1 MESLLVNLN
10 KKKRDGKTI
19 GIDDYDITNNQEEE
33 EDEEY
38 EEYEEEEE
46 ERSDREYSGQTAC
59 EQLFQK
65 SPDMDAVE
73 QQMSGLTI
81 KDYQRTRY
89 FGASAGIHLLEKNVL
104 FRNKKLHFK
113 SEPSWFIQKVND
125 DEEEHVI
132 VKSEEIYQPQ
142 QINVVKGP
150 LPTRIKLFEDVPLMT
165 PELLDLFVYLY
176 FTQVHI
182 YGPLIN
188 KVEFLEQ
195 YYFQNPSAP
204 DEYLLYA
211 IAYIGSQ
218 LFTPK
223 ESEMAESD
231 MVQIKECLKDKAF
244 QILGIAYK
252 RPYVST
258 VQSLLV
264 LTSHVIDDQDA
275 DDEDTGHW
283 IIAGLAIRLAQDL
296 GLHIDC
302 SQWKIPP
309 YEIELRRRIWYT
321 CYFVD
326 RWIGAQLGRPLS
338 IIDDDFDVIL
348 PTPYELETKVA
359 RTRSEITPIL
369 LVEADAALQ
378 QRLPVY
384 NHFSY
389 LVTLTHILGQ
399 VLIGQYS
406 TLNKR
411 NRSVEFVNCMEQNL
425 HMWRQSLP
433 KEMFSVHD
441 KHHAPQY
448 SLMQLVYY
456 TVIIFIYR
464 PFISTTAENKE
475 LAFKALGICT
485 SAANSL
491 MNAALSVDNC
501 SLANAPWNLT
511 V

>member
-1 MESLLVNLN
+1 M
-10 KKKRDGKTI
+10 
-19 GIDDYDITNNQEEE
+19 
-33 EDEEY
+33 
-38 EEYEEEEE
+38 
-46 ERSDREYSGQTAC
+46 
-59 EQLFQK
+59 
-65 SPDMDAVE
+65 
-73 QQMSGLTI
+73 
-81 KDYQRTRY
+81 
-89 FGASAGIHLLEKNVL
+89 
-104 FRNKKLHFK
+104 
-113 SEPSWFIQKVND
+113 
-125 DEEEHVI
+125 
-132 VKSEEIYQPQ
+132 
-142 QINVVKGP
+142 
-150 LPTRIKLFEDVPLMT
+150 
-165 PELLDLFVYLY
+165 
-176 FTQVHI
+176 
-182 YGPLIN
+182 
-188 KVEFLEQ
+188 
-195 YYFQNPSAP
+195 
-204 DEYLLYA
+204 
-211 IAYIGSQ
+211 
-218 LFTPK
+218 
-223 ESEMAESD
+223 
-231 MVQIKECLKDKAF
+231 
-244 QILGIAYK
+244 
-252 RPYVST
+252 
-258 VQSLLV
+258 
-264 LTSHVIDDQDA
+264 
-275 DDEDTGHW
+275 
-283 IIAGLAIRLAQDL
+283 
-296 GLHIDC
+296 
-302 SQWKIPP
+302 
-309 YEIELRRRIWYT
+309 ELRRRIWYT

-338 IIDDDFDVIL
+338 IIDDDFDVVL

-369 LVEADAALQ
+369 LVEADSALQ

-441 KHHAPQY
+441 KHYAPQY
-448 SLMQLVYY
+448 SLMQLAYY

-501 SLANAPWNLT
+501 SLANAPWNLA